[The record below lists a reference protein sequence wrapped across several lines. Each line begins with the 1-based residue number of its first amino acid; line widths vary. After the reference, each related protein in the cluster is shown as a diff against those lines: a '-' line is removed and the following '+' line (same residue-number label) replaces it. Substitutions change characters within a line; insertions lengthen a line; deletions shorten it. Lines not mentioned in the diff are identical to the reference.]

1 MYLRDDVLRVAE
13 SREPGVTIEQIAAD
27 FAVHPVALHKW
38 LQRTRILRISKASP
52 RTVLPRGSVDNLN
65 TCAPYALG
73 FRRESANGSGAEGI
87 EGSNDHG
94 GLRVGGHGRIRCVE
108 NEGTR
113 ALNRADH
120 RPLYS
125 QIADQIRARI
135 RSKLWPPGYKFPG
148 AEVLSADLGVARGT
162 VRRAMRDLEDEGLI
176 VQVHGRGTFVTA
188 ETGTATALPDPGPV
202 SSGERLAREGVY
214 FETRLLERSIDER
227 APGRGM
233 FSGGQVMR
241 IVRLR
246 RLSEG
251 PDALLHVELALDLV
265 AGVEQLTDM
274 ELSAGPLHQTL
285 KVRFG
290 VTAARGERMYSAVA
304 ADRRAAGLLDV
315 EIGSPLLA
323 FEEFSFD
330 AEDRCYEY
338 TRALVRTDRHPVA
351 VNT

>member
-1 MYLRDDVLRVAE
+1 MYLRDDVLPVPKN
-13 SREPGVTIEQIAAD
+13 REPGSRSSRSRQPSVSARWRCTSGSSEPTFFDPEGVASNGPAKGISRQLEHLHTICPWASVAD
-27 FAVHPVALHKW
+27 
-38 LQRTRILRISKASP
+38 P
-52 RTVLPRGSVDNLN
+52 RTASR
-65 TCAPYALG
+65 
-73 FRRESANGSGAEGI
+73 AEGI
-87 EGSNDHG
+87 ESSDVHG
-94 GLRVGGHGRIRCVE
+94 GLRVAGHGRIGRVE

-120 RPLYS
+120 RPLYT

-162 VRRAMRDLEDEGLI
+162 VRRAMRDLEDEGLV

-188 ETGTATALPDPGPV
+188 ETGTATALPDPGRV
-202 SSGERLAREGVY
+202 SSGERLTREGVY

-265 AGVEQLTDM
+265 AGAEQLTDM

-304 ADRRAAGLLDV
+304 ADRRAARLLDV